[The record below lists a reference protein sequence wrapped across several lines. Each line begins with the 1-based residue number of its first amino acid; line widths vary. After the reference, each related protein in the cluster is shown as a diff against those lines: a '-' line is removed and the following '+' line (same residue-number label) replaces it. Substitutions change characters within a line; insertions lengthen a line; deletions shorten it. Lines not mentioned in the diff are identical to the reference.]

1 MRHVRFVAVAAV
13 ALRRTATLALVAL
26 LMVVPLW
33 AAEGTTELA
42 KKTQNPVA
50 DLISIPLQNN
60 FNFGLGPNNVTQY
73 VGNIQPVNT
82 QRSAY
87 YNLKQ
92 PQGAADWSLRF
103 QIQLLLAT

>member
-1 MRHVRFVAVAAV
+1 MRHHANQGHLRLADAA
-13 ALRRTATLALVAL
+13 LPILLTLL
-26 LMVVPLW
+26 LAAPLW
-33 AAEGTTELA
+33 GADDATELA

-60 FNFGLGPNNVTQY
+60 FNFGVGPNNVTQY

-87 YNLKQ
+87 YDLEQ
-92 PQGAADWSLRF
+92 P
-103 QIQLLLAT
+103 